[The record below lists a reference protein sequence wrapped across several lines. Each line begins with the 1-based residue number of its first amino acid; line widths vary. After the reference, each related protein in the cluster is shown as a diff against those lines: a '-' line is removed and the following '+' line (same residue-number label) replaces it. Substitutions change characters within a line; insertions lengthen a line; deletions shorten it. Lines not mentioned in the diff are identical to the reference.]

1 MIYYSFRKIYK
12 YFYTYISNMM
22 LDSLRLQVMEEFLK
36 DYNINLTGSIIARK
50 KNQNQKS
57 VANVLREFE
66 MQGVLKS
73 TTQGKNK
80 LYSLN
85 LDDSQMVVSF
95 ISMLEHMRTLDFYNS
110 HPLIKEISKKIIPHC
125 EGPTAI
131 FGSYAKGIQKK
142 GSDLD
147 VFVAGKYD
155 REEIEKI
162 SGIYKIEINVK
173 SYPLGLFKKSLLK
186 KDHLLEE
193 VKKDHILIWN
203 VQQFVSY
210 VMEFGYGKDQMVP

>member
-1 MIYYSFRKIYK
+1 MI
-12 YFYTYISNMM
+12 
-22 LDSLRLQVMEEFLK
+22 LDTLRLHVLEEFLG
-36 DYNINLTGSIIARK
+36 DYDISLTGSIIARK
-50 KNQNQKS
+50 KNLNQKS

-73 TTQGKNK
+73 KIQGKNK

-85 LDDSQMVVSF
+85 LDDSQMIVSF
-95 ISMLEHMRTLDFYNS
+95 ISMLEHMRTLDFYKRQ
-110 HPLIKEISKKIIPHC
+110 PLIKEISKKFIPYC
-125 EGPTAI
+125 EGSVAI

-147 VFVAGKYD
+147 VFIVGRYD

-162 SGIYKIEINVK
+162 SGIYKIDINVK
-173 SYPLGLFKKSLLK
+173 NYPFVLFKKSLLK
-186 KDHLLEE
+186 KDNFLEE
-193 VKKDHILIWN
+193 VKKDHILVKD

-210 VMEFGYGKDQMVP
+210 RIQ

>member
-1 MIYYSFRKIYK
+1 MI
-12 YFYTYISNMM
+12 
-22 LDSLRLQVMEEFLK
+22 LDSLRLQVLEGFLR
-36 DYNINLTGSIIARK
+36 DYDVSFTGSIIARK

-66 MQGVLKS
+66 MQSVLKS

-85 LDDSQMVVSF
+85 LDDSQMIVSF
-95 ISMLEHMRTLDFYNS
+95 ISMLEHMRTLDFYKRQ
-110 HPLIKEISKKIIPHC
+110 PLIKEISKKIIPYC
-125 EGPTAI
+125 DGPVAI

-147 VFVAGKYD
+147 VFVAGRYD
-155 REEIEKI
+155 HEEIKKI
-162 SGIYKIEINVK
+162 SAIYKIDINVK
-173 SYPLGLFKKSLLK
+173 NYPPVLFKKSLLK

-193 VKKDHILIWN
+193 VKKDHILIWD
-203 VQQFVSY
+203 VQRFVSY
-210 VMEFGYGKDQMVP
+210 VMEFGYGKD